1 MKQAFYISPD
11 GRQGRKGYYF
21 YDSNNGFVIENGY
34 SNSRVKSAG
43 SAGDT
48 LHVISRQLLPS
59 YVFLLKS
66 SCLKGD
72 SNLIFMKICFLMQA
86 ELH

>member
-48 LHVISRQLLPS
+48 APHLWHRYEV
-59 YVFLLKS
+59 YV
-66 SCLKGD
+66 
-72 SNLIFMKICFLMQA
+72 
-86 ELH
+86 

>member
-48 LHVISRQLLPS
+48 LHAIS
-59 YVFLLKS
+59 
-66 SCLKGD
+66 D
-72 SNLIFMKICFLMQA
+72 
-86 ELH
+86 